1 LRPENGKKGR
11 MKMTRKR
18 RQFSD
23 KFKAK
28 VAVEAIKGI
37 KTLAE
42 LSTAYKVHP
51 NQISAWKKQLL
62 TTAPE
67 FFSSGK
73 NRQAKSEEELTAPL
87 YEEIGRLKMDIKWLE
102 KKL

>member
-1 LRPENGKKGR
+1 
-11 MKMTRKR
+11 MTRKR
-18 RQFSD
+18 RQFSA

-28 VAVEAIKGI
+28 VAVEAIKGM

-42 LSTAYKVHP
+42 LSTEYKVHP

-62 TTAPE
+62 SNASELFP
-67 FFSSGK
+67 SGK
-73 NRQAKSEEELTAPL
+73 KSPSKTEEELTAPL